1 MLSGWELIVILGA
14 AVALLIWGPSKI
26 PELAKGLGKAKREF
40 ENASKG
46 DVSGFESET
55 RRSNTSDDTLI
66 VLASSLGIKT
76 EGRTKE
82 QIMQEVVASIKASKQ
97 SS

>member
-46 DVSGFESET
+46 DFSGFESET

-82 QIMQEVVASIKASKQ
+82 QIIQEVVASIKASKQ